1 MAKQK
6 YYAIKLGKGVRDK
19 IVTSWSECE
28 ALVKGYKS
36 VYKSFKT

>member
-1 MAKQK
+1 MARQK

-28 ALVKGYKS
+28 ALG
-36 VYKSFKT
+36 